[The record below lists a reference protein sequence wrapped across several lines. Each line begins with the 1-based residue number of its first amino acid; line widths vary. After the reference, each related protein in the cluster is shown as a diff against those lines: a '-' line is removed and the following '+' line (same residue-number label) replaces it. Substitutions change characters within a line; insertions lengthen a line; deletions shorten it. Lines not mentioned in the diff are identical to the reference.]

1 MEDSRSIN
9 SGGEGGSGAGAG
21 PEGDSTGHI
30 GRVTFWDHLPYP
42 GHIFNNVLNID
53 YIQKEKV
60 VKNP

>member
-1 MEDSRSIN
+1 MEDSQSIDP
-9 SGGEGGSGAGAG
+9 GGEGGSGAG

-30 GRVTFWDHLPYP
+30 GRVTFCDYLTYP
-42 GHIFNNVLNID
+42 DHIFNNVLNID